1 MVERT
6 EIEKYVRNMVA
17 LDILSKPLS
26 SLGGKAERRRD
37 KSAKEISDLIKDG
50 ESGER
55 IFARIEKKDEE
66 KARTLREG
74 IDAFKKEYPKYGE
87 LLEKTIAEKRKKSNK
102 YLIYG
107 INGGY
112 SLGSEDYMRVMM
124 DLGFNREAACA
135 MYPHLKEIATG
146 MEKANEQEERLILL

>member
-6 EIEKYVRNMVA
+6 EIEKYIRNMVA

-37 KSAKEISDLIKDG
+37 KNAKEISDLIK
-50 ESGER
+50 EKEYGER
-55 IFARIEKKDEE
+55 IFARIEKRDEE

-74 IDAFKKEYPKYGE
+74 IDVFNKEYSKYGII
-87 LLEKTIAEKRKKSNK
+87 LEGMIKETRIQSNK

-107 INGGY
+107 VQKGY
-112 SLGSEDYMRVMM
+112 SLGSEDYIRVMK
-124 DLGFNREAACA
+124 DLGFERETACA
-135 MYPHLKEIATG
+135 MYPHLKEVSAKMG
-146 MEKANEQEERLILL
+146 KANELEERLILL